1 MSDWWRKGT
10 FYPEYK
16 SNYPKIISFYLFNCP
31 VQTFTYEKIDKTKKK
46 GKDNRRKVFKKV
58 SQTNDTF
65 ESRNW
70 VKGNLITLQNAM
82 KGNIPFIFVEST
94 DNVEEKHRNLEASSS
109 NSDKNYEYVIFKKS
123 GELSQTVSIF
133 YHIRNAIAHGSF
145 SVVRNNDT
153 PIYYFQSQKDGDI
166 KSRIRLKENT
176 LLQWIDFFNSNVSEI
191 KEMKQAKKSKKKV
204 KNK

>member
-1 MSDWWRKGT
+1 MADWWRKGT
-10 FYPEYK
+10 FYPEYE
-16 SNYPKIISFYLFNCP
+16 SNYSKIINFYLFNCP

-46 GKDNRRKVFKKV
+46 GKDNRKKVFKKV

-82 KGNIPFIFVEST
+82 KGNIPFIPVAST
-94 DNVEEKHRNLEASSS
+94 DNVEEKHSNFEASSS

-123 GELSQTVSIF
+123 GDLSQTVSIF

-145 SVVRNNDT
+145 SVVRNNDS

-176 LLQWIDFFNSNVSEI
+176 LLQWIELFNSNVSEI
-191 KEMKQAKKSKKKV
+191 KEMKQTKKSKKKV